1 MIKIVGAY
9 PRVRPFYIN
18 VRYTLRA
25 HTGVRP
31 YTLIGL
37 YGNVRSSI
45 VNREMVK
52 SQMDLTI

>member
-9 PRVRPFYIN
+9 PCVRPFYIN

-45 VNREMVK
+45 EK
-52 SQMDLTI
+52 W